1 MSGNAFVHI
10 ATICHLYDVHN
21 KFIIFDFVENPEGT
35 LPDPIA
41 WVFSRELLASMRSR
55 ILGEFL
61 NPFDYAPTRFLLTDQ
76 FDLFRRRALD
86 DELIACHCV
95 SIS

>member
-1 MSGNAFVHI
+1 
-10 ATICHLYDVHN
+10 
-21 KFIIFDFVENPEGT
+21 
-35 LPDPIA
+35 
-41 WVFSRELLASMRSR
+41 
-55 ILGEFL
+55 
-61 NPFDYAPTRFLLTDQ
+61 LTDR